1 MPRPIRIGTRSSPMA
16 VHQAEQVVTDIRT
29 HAPHLSTELVKI
41 TTSGDMW
48 MGDLSALGGKG
59 AFIREID
66 RALLDDEIDL
76 AVHCL
81 KDIPGDVPPPAA
93 TTLAAYLAREDIA
106 DAAITAT
113 GTSLADLP
121 EGAVVG
127 TSSVRRAA
135 QLRLRFPHL
144 VVAPLRGNANTR
156 LARLDEGHYDAIV
169 LAMSGLHRL
178 GLTGRV
184 TQVLPLDVMCPPVG
198 AGIIAL
204 QCRTTDADLRA
215 LAAQLADADTTRHA
229 TAERTMLHTLQGHCN
244 SPIAGYASTEDHGAL
259 SLRAMVFNPDGTHW
273 LDAHEWG
280 TTEDPTALGVSVG
293 AALLRKGARTL
304 IDATQQ

>member
-1 MPRPIRIGTRSSPMA
+1 MPRMIRIGTRSSPMA
-16 VHQAEQVVTDIRT
+16 VHQAEQVTAGLHA
-29 HAPHLSTELVKI
+29 HAPHLDIELVKI

-48 MGDLSALGGKG
+48 MGDLSVLGGKG

-81 KDIPGDVPPPAA
+81 KDIPGDVPPPAGTA
-93 TTLAAYLAREDIA
+93 LAAYLPREDIH

-113 GTSLADLP
+113 GTNLADLP

-135 QLRLRFPHL
+135 QLRLRFPQL
-144 VVAPLRGNANTR
+144 AIAPLRGNANTR
-156 LARLDEGHYDAIV
+156 LARLDEGHFDTIV

-178 GLTGRV
+178 GLTDRV
-184 TQVLPLDVMCPPVG
+184 TQVLPLDVMCPPIG

-204 QCRTTDADLRA
+204 QCRTTDTDLRA
-215 LAAQLADADTTRHA
+215 LAAQLADADATRHA

-244 SPIAGYASTEDHGAL
+244 SPIAGSAST
-259 SLRAMVFNPDGTHW
+259 
-273 LDAHEWG
+273 
-280 TTEDPTALGVSVG
+280 
-293 AALLRKGARTL
+293 
-304 IDATQQ
+304 